1 MSIARR
7 IAELYNVK
15 MNAALD
21 RAADPRE
28 LVDYTYVQLQELLA
42 EVRRGTAQIAA
53 SRKRAESR
61 ASDLR
66 RAADRLGEQA
76 EQAVLAGREDLARQ
90 ALARRATILAQVS
103 RLGEQ
108 QDALRAEEQKMAD
121 AGRRLQEKV
130 DAFGMRKEAI
140 KAGYTA
146 ARAQASIAEAVAGIS
161 GDVTDAGTAAGR
173 AEAQETDLQ
182 ARASALN
189 DLLASATPGG
199 AAALS
204 DEQLQAQLDQIS
216 TQAEVDEDLARLS
229 ERLASGVG
237 QGHRSV
243 RHAADVRI
251 EAWAPTREECLAEA
265 ARGLAGSFAVVA
277 AARPRSTAERRF
289 IAGSDEDLLVAI
301 IEEVIY
307 RLDADGEIPV
317 TVDVRAAAD
326 GGVVLSMQLTG
337 VGEAEITGAVPKAA
351 SLHELRCA
359 PGPSGR
365 WSCGITVEVQKGD
378 EALPGM

>member
-7 IAELYNVK
+7 IAELYTVK

-21 RAADPRE
+21 RAGDPRE
-28 LVDYTYVQLQELLA
+28 LVDYTYVQLQELLS
-42 EVRRGTAQIAA
+42 EVRRGTAQVAA
-53 SRKRAESR
+53 SRKQAESR

-66 RAADRLGEQA
+66 RVADRFGEQA

-90 ALARRATILAQVS
+90 ALARRSAILAQVS
-103 RLGEQ
+103 RLREQ

-130 DAFGMRKEAI
+130 DAFALRKEAI
-140 KAGYTA
+140 KAAYTA
-146 ARAQASIAEAVAGIS
+146 ARAQASIAEALAGIS

-173 AEAQETDLQ
+173 AEDQEADLQ
-182 ARASALN
+182 ARASALD
-189 DLLASATPGG
+189 DLLASATPGD

-216 TQAEVDEDLARLS
+216 TQAAVEEELARLS
-229 ERLASGVG
+229 ERLAAGAG
-237 QGHRSV
+237 QGHRAV
-243 RHAADVRI
+243 PHAADVRI

-277 AARPRSTAERRF
+277 AARPRRTAERHF
-289 IAGSDEDLLVAI
+289 IAGSDADLLVAI

-307 RLDADGEIPV
+307 RLDTDGEIPV
-317 TVDVRAAAD
+317 TVDVRSAPD
-326 GGVVLSMQLTG
+326 GGVVLSMQLADI
-337 VGEAEITGAVPKAA
+337 GEAKISGAAPKAV
-351 SLHELRCA
+351 SLHDLRCA
-359 PGPSGR
+359 PGPAGR
-365 WSCGITVEVQKGD
+365 WSCGITIDV
-378 EALPGM
+378 

>member
-21 RAADPRE
+21 RAEDPRE

-42 EVRRGTAQIAA
+42 EVRLGAAEIAA
-53 SRKRAESR
+53 GRSRAELRVSG
-61 ASDLR
+61 LR

-90 ALARRATILAQVS
+90 ALARRAAILAQVS

-108 QDALRAEEQKMAD
+108 QDALRAQEQKMAD

-140 KAGYTA
+140 KAAYTA
-146 ARAQASIAEAVAGIS
+146 ARAQASIAEAFAGIS
-161 GDVTDAGTAAGR
+161 GEVTDAGTAASR
-173 AEAQETDLQ
+173 AEDEEADLQ
-182 ARASALN
+182 ARAAALDN
-189 DLLASATPGG
+189 LLTADAGGGPGP
-199 AAALS
+199 ALS

-216 TQAEVDEDLARLS
+216 MRAQVDEELARLS
-229 ERLASGVG
+229 ERLTSGAG

-243 RHAADVRI
+243 PHAADLRV

-277 AARPRSTAERRF
+277 AAQPRRTAERRF

-317 TVDVRAAAD
+317 AVAVRPTPD
-326 GGVVLSMQLTG
+326 GGVVLSMQLAG
-337 VGEAEITGAVPKAA
+337 VGQARITGAVPKAA
-351 SLHELRCA
+351 SLHDLRCA
-359 PGPSGR
+359 PGPAGR
-365 WSCGITVEVQKGD
+365 WSCGITIDV
-378 EALPGM
+378 

>member
-42 EVRRGTAQIAA
+42 EVRRGTAQVAA
-53 SRKRAESR
+53 SRKWAESR

-66 RAADRLGEQA
+66 RAAGRLSEQA

-90 ALARRATILAQVS
+90 ALARRAAILAQVS
-103 RLGEQ
+103 RLREQ

-140 KAGYTA
+140 KAAYTA
-146 ARAQASIAEAVAGIS
+146 ARAEASIAEAFAGIS
-161 GDVTDAGTAAGR
+161 GEVADAGTAARR
-173 AEAQETDLQ
+173 AEDEEADLQ
-182 ARASALN
+182 ARAAALD
-189 DLLASATPGG
+189 DLLAAGAGGGPGP
-199 AAALS
+199 ALS
-204 DEQLQAQLDQIS
+204 DEELQAQLDQVS
-216 TQAEVDEDLARLS
+216 MRAEVDEELARLS
-229 ERLASGVG
+229 ERLACGAR

-243 RHAADVRI
+243 PHTADLRV

-265 ARGLAGSFAVVA
+265 ARGLVGSFAVVA
-277 AARPRSTAERRF
+277 AARARRTAERRF
-289 IAGSDEDLLVAI
+289 IAGSDADLLVAVI
-301 IEEVIY
+301 DEVIY

-317 TVDVRAAAD
+317 TVEVRAAPE
-326 GGVVLSMQLTG
+326 GGVVLSMQLAD

-351 SLHELRCA
+351 SLHDLRCA
-359 PGPSGR
+359 PGPAGR
-365 WSCGITVEVQKGD
+365 WSCGITVDV
-378 EALPGM
+378 